1 MRIEKTLTAAVAV
14 AALAVASPALAE
26 IRIGSSLAVTGPASF
41 LGDPALKTLEMLVEE
56 INANGGINGEQV
68 RLIHYDDAGDANRA
82 RTFATRLV
90 EDDEVVAVVGGSTT
104 GTTMAMVPVFQ
115 DEEIPFISLGG
126 AVVIVDPVKEY
137 VFKTPHTDRMA
148 CEKIFTD
155 IQERGLTT
163 VGMISGQGGFGKSMR
178 EQCLDVVGDYDV
190 EIVADETY
198 GPDDADMTVQLTRIR
213 NTEGV
218 EAVVVAGF
226 GQGPAI
232 VTRNYAQLG
241 IDLPMYQSHGV
252 ASDAYIDLAG
262 EAADG
267 VRLPGTALLIAD
279 QLPADDPQRD
289 VVQSFK
295 ADYQARYGEDPS
307 TFAGY
312 AHDAFKLM
320 VDAIERA
327 GSTDPVA
334 IRDALEETSGYVG
347 VTGEFNMSPE
357 DHMGLDLSAFRM
369 LEIQDGEWTLVE

>member
-1 MRIEKTLTAAVAV
+1 MRIKTTLTAAAAI

-26 IRIGSSLAVTGPASF
+26 IRIGASLSVTGPASF

-56 INANGGINGEQV
+56 LNANGGIDGEPV

-90 EDDEVVAVVGGSTT
+90 EDDEVVAVIGGSTT
-104 GTTMAMVPVFQ
+104 GTTMAMVPVYE
-115 DEEIPFISLGG
+115 DEGIPFISLAG
-126 AVVIVDPVKEY
+126 AVVIIDPVKEY

-155 IQERGLTT
+155 IVARGLTR

-178 EQCLDVVGDYDV
+178 EQCLDVVGGYDIA
-190 EIVADETY
+190 IVADETY

-267 VRLPGTALLIAD
+267 VRLPGTALLIAGI
-279 QLPADDPQRD
+279 LPEEDPQRE
-289 VVQSFK
+289 VVQTFK
-295 ADYQARYGEDPS
+295 ADYEARYGQAPS

-312 AHDAFKLM
+312 AFDAFQLM

-327 GSTDPVA
+327 GSSESVA
-334 IRDALEETSGYVG
+334 IRDALEATSGHVG
-347 VTGEFNMSPE
+347 VTGEFNMTPE

-369 LEIQDGEWTLVE
+369 LEIRDGEWTLVE

>member
-1 MRIEKTLTAAVAV
+1 MRLKTTLTAAAAI
-14 AALAVASPALAE
+14 AALTAASPALAE
-26 IRIGSSLAVTGPASF
+26 IRIGSSLSVTGPASF
-41 LGDPALKTLEMLVEE
+41 LGDPELKTLEMLVDQ
-56 INANGGINGEQV
+56 INAEGGINGEEV

-90 EDDEVVAVVGGSTT
+90 EDDEVVAVIGGSTT
-104 GTTMAMVPVFQ
+104 GTTMAMVPVYQ
-115 DEEIPFISLGG
+115 DEEIPFISLAG
-126 AVVIVDPVKEY
+126 AVVIIDPVKEY

-148 CEKIFTD
+148 CEKIFAD
-155 IQERGLTT
+155 IQARGLSK

-178 EQCLDVVGDYDV
+178 EQCLDVVGEYGIEV
-190 EIVADETY
+190 VADETY

-252 ASDAYIDLAG
+252 ASDAFIELAG
-262 EAADG
+262 EAAEG

-279 QLPADDPQRD
+279 ILPEGDPQRE
-289 VVQSFK
+289 VVQAYK
-295 ADYQARYGEDPS
+295 AAYEERYGQEPS

-312 AHDAFKLM
+312 AYDAFQLL
-320 VDAIERA
+320 VNAIEEA
-327 GSTDPVA
+327 GSTDPNA
-334 IRDALEETSGYVG
+334 IRDALEATSGYVG

-369 LEIQDGEWTLVE
+369 LEIRDGEWVLVE